1 MVLSS
6 HQQTLRHRRR
16 SLALASAVA
25 LLSAGS
31 GLHAQVSGDAAVS
44 PMPTILDRSP
54 FLPPGWAPPEVRR
67 PQPKVEQKS
76 AGYEF
81 RGIYK
86 LGEEYRFL
94 VSEPR
99 SRSGSWVELGK
110 SYEGYE
116 VRDFDPK
123 SETLTLFF
131 NDEEV
136 PVKLADVESNPTPIP
151 VSGQVQSASS
161 QKASD
166 NSTRP
171 VRRTIRPASRNTED
185 GSRERTAAPPPPA
198 WLQKLREEAASR
210 RAQASSDGGSGDPSI
225 SKSGRPTGTPPPP
238 PDMPPPGPPPNID
251 PADLPP
257 VPDFLPPAPPPE
269 IMQQIQNS
277 LSGGTP
283 GT

>member
-1 MVLSS
+1 MVLSR
-6 HQQTLRHRRR
+6 HQQSLHRGSRAIIVATAC
-16 SLALASAVA
+16 ALACS
-25 LLSAGS
+25 GS
-31 GLHAQVSGDAAVS
+31 DLHAQVSGNAGIS

-54 FLPPGWAPPEVRR
+54 FIPPGWAPPEVRR
-67 PQPKVEQKS
+67 AQPKQEQKS

-110 SYEGYE
+110 AYEGYE

-131 NDEEV
+131 NNEEV
-136 PVKLADVESNPTPIP
+136 PVKLADVDANPTPIP
-151 VSGQVQSASS
+151 VSGQVQSAP

-166 NSTRP
+166 NSQRP

-210 RAQASSDGGSGDPSI
+210 RAQAGGVGGSGDTSI
-225 SKSGRPTGTPPPP
+225 SASSGRPTGTPPPP

-269 IMQQIQNS
+269 IMQQIQDS
-277 LSGGTP
+277 ISRRAP